1 MKFLT
6 RMLALAIF
14 PFVSLDA
21 HWGFDATET
30 GQAKF
35 R

>member
-1 MKFLT
+1 MKLFSKL
-6 RMLALAIF
+6 LALAMF

-21 HWGFDATET
+21 YWGFDATET
-30 GQAKF
+30 GQAKT